1 MERGDDDGDCEY
13 ASYSGLYSSDEESL
27 CRDERFTMERSSNW
41 FLHGCAYVYIPNI
54 CVYEGGI
61 EYEEHGDASTVGYY
75 CVDAS
80 VLEDQIE

>member
-13 ASYSGLYSSDEESL
+13 ASDSGLYYGDEGSL
-27 CRDERFTMERSSNW
+27 CRDERFTMGRSSNR
-41 FLHGCAYVYIPNI
+41 FLHGCAYVYIPNV

-61 EYEEHGDASTVGYY
+61 EYEENGDASTVGCY